1 MELSQIRYFLEV
13 AKTQHVTR
21 SAEKLHIAQPALT
34 QAIHRLEKDLG
45 VPLFV
50 SKGRNIVLTEYGR
63 YLQKRLEPL
72 VNEWDSIPDELRTM
86 AKLEGE
92 TIHLNVQAA
101 SAMIIEAV
109 IEYKAA
115 HKDLNF
121 QFIQSASND
130 IFDIA
135 VTTQPNYQN
144 SNDDS
149 EMEFSFREKLFL
161 AVPNEASYSAK
172 NSINLSDV
180 RNEGFISLQSTSRL
194 RWICD
199 KYCQMAGFEPRV
211 AFESDN
217 PATVRNMIAANMG
230 VGFWPEFSW
239 GKVAGEQVR
248 LLEIDYPTCHR
259 DIVVTCKHNKID
271 NARVDGFFAFL
282 KQFMQKKMKQS

>member
-34 QAIHRLEKDLG
+34 HAIHRLEKDLG

-115 HKDLNF
+115 HKELNF

-135 VTTQPNYQN
+135 VTTQPNYLNPN
-144 SNDDS
+144 SDS

-161 AVPNEASYSAK
+161 AVPNEAPYGVK

-199 KYCQMAGFEPRV
+199 KYCRTAGFEPRI

-239 GKVAGEQVR
+239 GKVAGDQVR
-248 LLEIDYPTCHR
+248 LLEIDYPACHR
-259 DIVVTCKHNKID
+259 DIVVTCKHNKIN

-282 KQFMQKKMKQS
+282 KQFMLKKMKQS